1 MPTWYLPCLLL
12 ISVLNSWSCLHYLL
26 IVENKGSTA
35 EGFRPKVESSEGE
48 NGTTS
53 RTLITHR
60 ISHIIPSGPSL
71 VWLLLSVLISASI
84 LFWCWGNLHICGN
97 ACGKCNFL
105 YHVNPLLLQKIHK
118 HFHKR
123 DFFLTWKHKI
133 NTLAFL
139 RCDEGTTKL
148 QKKDHHPW
156 QSWSFKSIS
165 MKYGFLNTV
174 KSECHLPDSHIW
186 ISILH
191 KYLEQDVLTSNLS

>member
-71 VWLLLSVLISASI
+71 VWLLLSVLISSSI

-123 DFFLTWKHKI
+123 DFFLLGNIKSTLWHFYVVMKEQQSYRRKI
-133 NTLAFL
+133 TIPDRADRLN
-139 RCDEGTTKL
+139 RWVWNMG
-148 QKKDHHPW
+148 
-156 QSWSFKSIS
+156 SWIR
-165 MKYGFLNTV
+165 
-174 KSECHLPDSHIW
+174 
-186 ISILH
+186 
-191 KYLEQDVLTSNLS
+191 